1 MPFTDATLPELPD
14 FDSLTLDPNGP
25 PGNTWGLFG
34 KDDELGMLN
43 LLTPETV
50 AAAAK
55 EIKTGIRI
63 SLDLPLNQPNFPSFD
78 RQPFHHEIR
87 QRGADR
93 CVNDD
98 IVHFNTQSSSQWDG
112 FRHYGNQ
119 THKCYYMGHTQQ
131 AVQSSNVIG
140 TDAWLRAGGGIHGR
154 GILVDYARFAA
165 ANGIAIDPFS
175 SQPIPLAHVQ
185 QILRE
190 THTVPRRGD
199 ILLLRTGT
207 DAALKALS
215 PSAQQALAARPEPN
229 FVGLEATRA
238 TLRWLWAAGFAA
250 AASDAPSFE
259 RGPVMGAH
267 HDPAHVLHQWLL
279 AGWGMPIGELFDL
292 EGVAAECERQG
303 RPNNSFKTYHKPG
316 VQ

>member
-1 MPFTDATLPELPD
+1 MTLSTSTPNPALSGTAFAITVRSQLSESSPTQARTPTDRHHQETKSTSATTWATPNKPSNPPTSSAPTVPSLP
-14 FDSLTLDPNGP
+14 SLSP
-25 PGNTWGLFG
+25 PPTNAHPT
-34 KDDELGMLN
+34 
-43 LLTPETV
+43 
-50 AAAAK
+50 
-55 EIKTGIRI
+55 
-63 SLDLPLNQPNFPSFD
+63 
-78 RQPFHHEIR
+78 
-87 QRGADR
+87 
-93 CVNDD
+93 
-98 IVHFNTQSSSQWDG
+98 
-112 FRHYGNQ
+112 
-119 THKCYYMGHTQQ
+119 
-131 AVQSSNVIG
+131 
-140 TDAWLRAGGGIHGR
+140 AWLRAGGGIHGR

-175 SQPIPLAHVQ
+175 SQPIPLAHVE

-215 PSAQQALAARPEPN
+215 PAAQQALAARPEPN

-303 RPNNSFKTYHKPG
+303 RWAFWFGSVVLNVGFLFFFFPFLS
-316 VQ
+316 VMMCLC